1 MDDPGLYPEPA
12 RAPRAVRPRDRLA
25 AKGLAALRHAD
36 LLSLIVGSPEL
47 ADRLVRRHGLSGLAT
62 LDYAAARR
70 ESGLGRAH
78 AARLVAAFE
87 LSRRAHAAA
96 EARPRIVRPRDAW
109 MCVRELGPL
118 KKEHL
123 VGLYLDAQ
131 NGLVHKETISIG
143 SLNTT
148 RTHPREILY
157 PAIEH
162 LALGFLLVHNHP
174 SGSADP
180 SDEDVEFTRA
190 VHRAAETVGIEMY
203 DHLIVTRSGF
213 TSLRE
218 RGAF

>member
-1 MDDPGLYPEPA
+1 MDEPSLYREPV
-12 RAPRAVRPRDRLA
+12 RPPRPSPRDRLET
-25 AKGLAALRHAD
+25 KGIRSLGHAD
-36 LLSLIVGSPEL
+36 LVELLLGSVEV
-47 ADRLVRRHGLSGLAT
+47 AGTLVRRHGLAGLAR
-62 LDYAAARR
+62 LDFAALRR
-70 ESGLGRAH
+70 EPGVGTAH
-78 AARLVAAFE
+78 AARLAAAFE
-87 LSRRAHAAA
+87 LSRRAHAAL
-96 EARPRIVRPRDAW
+96 EDRPRIVRPKDAW

-131 NGLVHKETISIG
+131 NALVHKETISIG

-190 VHRAAETVGIEMY
+190 VHRAAETLGIEMY
-203 DHLIVTRSGF
+203 DHLIVTRAGY

>member
-1 MDDPGLYPEPA
+1 MDEPGLYRVPA
-12 RAPRAVRPRDRLA
+12 RSLHLSPRRRLE
-25 AKGLAALRHAD
+25 AKGVRALGPTD
-36 LLSLIVGSPEL
+36 LVALVMGSEET
-47 ADRLVRRHGLSGLAT
+47 AGALVRRHGLGGLAR
-62 LDYAAARR
+62 LDFEAARR
-70 ESGLGRAH
+70 EPGVGRAH

-87 LSRRAHAAA
+87 LSRRVHAAA
-96 EARPRIVRPRDAW
+96 EDRPRIVRPKDAW

-190 VHRAAETVGIEMY
+190 VHRAAETLGIEMY
-203 DHLIVTRSGF
+203 DHLIVTRGGY

-218 RGAF
+218 RVAF

>member
-1 MDDPGLYPEPA
+1 MEELALYREPV
-12 RAPRAVRPRDRLA
+12 RAPRLMPRERLE
-25 AKGLAALRHAD
+25 AKGLRALGHAD
-36 LLSLIVGSPEL
+36 LVALVIGSPEV
-47 ADRLVRRHGLSGLAT
+47 AGALVRRHGLHGLSR
-62 LDYAAARR
+62 LDRAALIR
-70 ESGLGRAH
+70 EPGVGPGH

-87 LSRRAHAAA
+87 LSRRAHAAT
-96 EARPRIVRPRDAW
+96 EERPRIVRPRDAW

-131 NGLVHKETISIG
+131 NGLLHKETISIG

-190 VHRAAETVGIEMY
+190 VHRAADTLGIEMY
-203 DHLIVTRSGF
+203 DHLIVTRGGF